1 MKKGE
6 YALCLLM
13 LVLVMTVFVISET
26 FPPALQEGDIGPAYF
41 PRLLATM
48 LLFFTLLQLY
58 KTFKSSEQ
66 EVSYSGVHK
75 MAACL
80 LSYILYIF
88 TSNIWGYFVVTPIF
102 ILVILNILGSKKW
115 LLNVL
120 YTVIFTAFVY
130 LVFYKILMLP
140 LPAG

>member
-13 LVLVMTVFVISET
+13 LVLVITVFVISET
-26 FPPALQEGDIGPAYF
+26 FPPALQEGDTGPAYF

-102 ILVILNILGSKKW
+102 ILVILNIKKKKKW